1 MVRFCDP
8 RQHTG
13 CQGEAVITHS
23 SASCGAEIL
32 FNPQINTQDLDHW
45 MSGSTRLLV
54 GIPSASG
61 VYTEQV

>member
-1 MVRFCDP
+1 M
-8 RQHTG
+8 
-13 CQGEAVITHS
+13 
-23 SASCGAEIL
+23 L

-54 GIPSASG
+54 GIPSAPG